1 MLVGGDRDCM
11 SHLRKDPV
19 SGVWVIVAEERAK
32 RPIRY
37 TLESSLTESPICPFC
52 PGHEDHTPSA
62 HYVAPS
68 RQADLPWGIRVIP
81 NRYPALRVEGQ
92 VGSWPDG
99 VFDRMSGIGAH
110 EVIVETPH
118 HHDDIAVL
126 SLDEVTDVLVAYRE
140 RLRDLKRDLRL
151 QYILAFKNQGA
162 MAGATLPHPHS
173 QILATPTVP
182 TTIEEELENC
192 ERYFE
197 FKGRCLFCDI
207 IHQERT
213 DGTRV
218 VYQTESVIA
227 ISPYASRFPF
237 EVWLLPKHHASHYED
252 EPDTLLA
259 ELAVGYRDIMRRLQ
273 VELESPPYNLML
285 HTGPAQVGAL
295 QHYHWHIEII
305 PCLQPRM
312 AGFELGTGCFIN
324 PTPPEVAASYLREA
338 DISTL
343 TRVSKPK

>member
-1 MLVGGDRDCM
+1 M

-37 TLESSLTESPICPFC
+37 TLESNLAESPVCPFC
-52 PGHEDHTPSA
+52 PGQEESTPHA
-62 HYVAPS
+62 LYTAAS
-68 RQADLPWGIRVIP
+68 RQSGLPWGVRVVP
-81 NRYPALRVEGQ
+81 NRYPALRVEGE
-92 VGSWPDG
+92 VSSWPDG

-118 HHDDIAVL
+118 HHDDVAVL
-126 SLDEVTDVLVAYRE
+126 SPEEVTDVLVAYRE
-140 RLRDLKRDLRL
+140 RIRDLKRDVRL

-162 MAGATLPHPHS
+162 MAGATLPHQHS

-182 TTIEEELENC
+182 TTIEEELENTK
-192 ERYFE
+192 RYFD

-207 IHQERT
+207 IHQEQRSG
-213 DGTRV
+213 DRV
-218 VYQTESVIA
+218 VYQSESVIA
-227 ISPYASRFPF
+227 ITPYASRFPF
-237 EVWLLPKHHASHYED
+237 EVWLIPKRHSSHFENETD
-252 EPDTLLA
+252 GVLA
-259 ELAVGYRDIMRRLQ
+259 ELAAGYRDVMRRLQ
-273 VELESPPYNLML
+273 VELETPPYNLLL

-295 QHYHWHIEII
+295 EHYHWHVEII

-324 PTPPEVAASYLREA
+324 PTPPEVAAEYLREA
-338 DISTL
+338 NVSTL